1 MAGSLVFTR
10 RISEMK
16 PQRGFTIIEIV
27 VTILVSSILA
37 VGIVGYIGDAIE
49 GFAASGNRNK
59 LATNGRVVVDRIAM
73 ELHNAVP
80 NSLRVTAA
88 QPAGDQCL
96 EFMPF
101 SGATSYVEAPFT
113 GSGGT
118 VIEAIDFNPALTL
131 ASPAGVQAVIYP
143 IDTQDLYD
151 GGSPGP
157 RSLVDEIADTG
168 GADGKVTITLDA
180 THRFSRRSPVQ
191 RFYISEEPVSFCVV
205 GAQLFRYENYG
216 FQSTQ
221 CTPSTPAC
229 LPATA
234 PDRQLVSQNLDN
246 TGLSAFEII
255 PGTLR
260 RNAIVS
266 MDFNFTDAGDVVR
279 IKHEVL
285 MRNVP

>member
-1 MAGSLVFTR
+1 MQR
-10 RISEMK
+10 
-16 PQRGFTIIEIV
+16 QRGFTIIEIV

-80 NSLRVTAA
+80 NSLRVSTA

-96 EFMPF
+96 EFIPF
-101 SGATSYVEAPFT
+101 TAATSYIDAPFT
-113 GSGGT
+113 GGGGT
-118 VIEAIDFNPALTL
+118 VIEAVDFNPALTL
-131 ASPAGVQAVIYP
+131 ASPAGVHAVIYP
-143 IDTQDLYD
+143 INTQDLYD

-157 RSLVDEIADTG
+157 RALVDEIEDTG
-168 GADGKVTITLDA
+168 GADGKVTVTLDA

-191 RFYISEEPVSFCVV
+191 RFYVSGEPVSFCLV

-221 CTPSTPAC
+221 CTTATPAC
-229 LPATA
+229 LPTTA
-234 PDRQLVSQNLDN
+234 PDRQLISEQIDN
-246 TGLSAFEII
+246 TGLAAFDII

-266 MDFNFTDAGDVVR
+266 MDFNFTEAGDVVK

>member
-1 MAGSLVFTR
+1 MAAS
-10 RISEMK
+10 RITT
-16 PQRGFTIIEIV
+16 QRGFTIIEIV

-80 NSLRVTAA
+80 NSVRVTTA
-88 QPAGDQCL
+88 QAGGDQCL

-101 SGATSYVEAPFT
+101 FGATSYIDAPFT
-113 GSGGT
+113 GGGGT
-118 VIEAIDFNPALTL
+118 EFDAIDFNPELIL
-131 ASPAGVQAVIYP
+131 ASPADVHAVIYP
-143 IDTQDLYD
+143 INTQGLYD

-157 RSLVDEIADTG
+157 RALVDEIEDTG

-191 RFYISEEPVSFCVV
+191 RFYVADEPVSFCVV
-205 GAQLFRYENYG
+205 GQQLFRYQAYD

-229 LPATA
+229 LPTTA
-234 PDRQLVSQNLDN
+234 PDRQLISQSIDN

-266 MDFNFTDAGDVVR
+266 MDFNFTEVGDVVR
-279 IKHEVL
+279 LKHEVL

>member
-1 MAGSLVFTR
+1 MNR
-10 RISEMK
+10 
-16 PQRGFTIIEIV
+16 QRGFTIIEIV

-59 LATNGRVVVDRIAM
+59 LATSGRVVVDRVAM

-80 NSLRVTAA
+80 NSLRVTTA
-88 QPAGDQCL
+88 QAGGDQCL

-101 SGATSYVEAPFT
+101 SGATTYIDPPFT

-118 VIEAIDFNPALTL
+118 EFDAIDFNPTLTL
-131 ASPAGVQAVIYP
+131 ASPADVHAVIYP
-143 IDTQDLYD
+143 INTQDLYD

-157 RSLVDEIADTG
+157 RALVDEIEDTG

-191 RFYISEEPVSFCVV
+191 RFYIASEPVSFCVV

-221 CTPSTPAC
+221 CTPATAAC
-229 LPATA
+229 LPSTA
-234 PDRQLVSQNLDN
+234 PGRQLISQSIDN

-260 RNAIVS
+260 RNAILS
-266 MDFNFTDAGDVVR
+266 MDFNFTEAGDVVR
-279 IKHEVL
+279 LKHEVL

>member
-1 MAGSLVFTR
+1 MRSLNSR
-10 RISEMK
+10 S
-16 PQRGFTIIEIV
+16 QRGFTLIEIV

-59 LATNGRVVVDRIAM
+59 LATTGRVVVDRIAM

-80 NSLRVTAA
+80 NSVRVTTA
-88 QPAGDQCL
+88 QAGGDQCL
-96 EFMPF
+96 EFIPF
-101 SGATSYVEAPFT
+101 SGATSYVDAPFT
-113 GSGGT
+113 GGGGT
-118 VIEAIDFNPALTL
+118 TFEAIDFNPVLTL
-131 ASPAGVQAVIYP
+131 VSPADVHAVIYP

-157 RSLVDEIADTG
+157 RALVDEIEDTG

-191 RFYISEEPVSFCVV
+191 RFYIAGEPVSFCVV
-205 GAQLFRYENYG
+205 GQQLFRYQDYD

-234 PDRQLVSQNLDN
+234 PGRQLISQSIDN

-266 MDFNFTDAGDVVR
+266 MDFNFTEVGDVVR
-279 IKHEVL
+279 LKHEVL

>member
-1 MAGSLVFTR
+1 MNR
-10 RISEMK
+10 
-16 PQRGFTIIEIV
+16 QRGFTIIEIV

-59 LATNGRVVVDRIAM
+59 LATSGRVVVDRVAM

-80 NSLRVTAA
+80 NSLRVTTA
-88 QPAGDQCL
+88 QAGGDQCL

-101 SGATSYVEAPFT
+101 SGATTYIDPPFT

-118 VIEAIDFNPALTL
+118 EFDAIDFNPTL
-131 ASPAGVQAVIYP
+131 ILVSPADVHAVIYP
-143 IDTQDLYD
+143 INTQDLYD

-157 RSLVDEIADTG
+157 RALVDEIEDTG

-191 RFYISEEPVSFCVV
+191 RFYIASEPVSFCVV

-216 FQSTQ
+216 FQSSQ
-221 CTPSTPAC
+221 CTPATAAC

-234 PDRQLVSQNLDN
+234 PGRQLISQSIDN

-260 RNAIVS
+260 RNAILS
-266 MDFNFTDAGDVVR
+266 MDFNFTEAGDVVR
-279 IKHEVL
+279 LKHEVL

>member
-1 MAGSLVFTR
+1 MNR
-10 RISEMK
+10 
-16 PQRGFTIIEIV
+16 QRGFTIIEIV

-59 LATNGRVVVDRIAM
+59 LATSGRVVVDRVAM

-80 NSLRVTAA
+80 NSLRVTTA
-88 QPAGDQCL
+88 QAGGDQCL

-101 SGATSYVEAPFT
+101 SGATTYIDPPFT

-118 VIEAIDFNPALTL
+118 EFDAIDFNPTLIL
-131 ASPAGVQAVIYP
+131 ASPADVHAVIYP
-143 IDTQDLYD
+143 INTQDLYD

-157 RSLVDEIADTG
+157 RALADEIEDTG

-191 RFYISEEPVSFCVV
+191 RFYIASEPVSFCVV

-221 CTPSTPAC
+221 CTPATAAC
-229 LPATA
+229 LPTTA
-234 PDRQLVSQNLDN
+234 PGRQLVSQSIDN

-266 MDFNFTDAGDVVR
+266 MDFTFTEAGDVVR
-279 IKHEVL
+279 LKHEVL